1 MAKLSFIDRMKLVN
15 SGLFVVLGAFIIY
28 RYATVATHW
37 LILVLGIAFVA
48 FGAYR
53 LDLFRRALIRGGNK

>member
-1 MAKLSFIDRMKLVN
+1 MARLSFTDRMKLVN

-37 LILVLGIAFVA
+37 LILALGIAFAA
-48 FGAYR
+48 FGVYR
-53 LDLFRRALIRGGNK
+53 LLQFKRALSGGGK